1 MTAPGPPP
9 TEPGAPGERDATR
22 PQGVSSGKADSGLD
36 QPGELREE
44 DAFDTTAVTRWLGSR
59 LDGLGELR
67 EVLQYPGGASNLTYL
82 LRFDGRELILRR
94 PPVGRKAKSAHDMK
108 REYRV
113 QRQLR
118 PAYPYVPDVLALCED
133 PAVLGS
139 DFYVMERVEGLILRG
154 DLPAGMALSAEQ
166 ARALAFRVF
175 DRLIELHEVDPA
187 AAGLADLGRGP
198 GYVQRQVTGWSDRYV
213 RARTDDAPDCAD
225 VMAWLAANRP
235 DDVATCVIHNDFRFD
250 NVVLDDAL
258 EVAGVLDW
266 EMATLGDPLMDLA
279 GSVAYWIQA
288 DDDEMAQLLRRQP
301 THLPGM
307 PTRAELVEYYCARM
321 GLSAGNWTFY
331 EVFGQFRLL
340 VIMQQIYYRFRAG
353 QTRNPAF
360 EHFGRFVAYL
370 ADRCRAAIG
379 R

>member
-1 MTAPGPPP
+1 MTEG
-9 TEPGAPGERDATR
+9 RDAAPPRTHN
-22 PQGVSSGKADSGLD
+22 
-36 QPGELREE
+36 QPGEVREE
-44 DAFDTTAVTRWLGSR
+44 DAFDTAAVTRWLGAR

-67 EVLQYPGGASNLTYL
+67 EVRQYPGGASNLTYL

-113 QRQLR
+113 QRQLH
-118 PAYPYVPDVLALCED
+118 PVYPYVPEVLALCED

-154 DLPAGMALSAEQ
+154 DLPAGMTLSAEQ

-198 GYVQRQVTGWSDRYV
+198 GYVERQVTGWSDRYV
-213 RARTDDAPDCAD
+213 RARTDDAPDCAE
-225 VMAWLAANRP
+225 VMDWLAANRP
-235 DDVATCVIHNDFRFD
+235 EDVATCVIHNDFRFD

-258 EVAGVLDW
+258 EVVGVLDW

-288 DDDEMAQLLRRQP
+288 DDDEVAQLLRRQP

-307 PTRAELVEYYCARM
+307 PTRAEIVEYYCART
-321 GLSAGNWTFY
+321 GRSAGNWTFY

-353 QTRNPAF
+353 QTHNPAF

-370 ADRCRAAIG
+370 ADRCRTAMG